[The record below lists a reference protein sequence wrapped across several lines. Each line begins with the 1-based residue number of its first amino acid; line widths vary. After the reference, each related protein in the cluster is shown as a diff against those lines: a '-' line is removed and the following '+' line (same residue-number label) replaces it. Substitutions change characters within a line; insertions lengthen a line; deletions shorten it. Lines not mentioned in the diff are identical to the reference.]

1 MADEKNPTP
10 APTDDVNAKAPLDD
24 RAADDLELPDDKS
37 KTVTGGA
44 CAGGKHFPDAI
55 LTS

>member
-10 APTDDVNAKAPLDD
+10 GPTDDVNAKAPLSD
-24 RAADDLELPDDKS
+24 RAAEDLELPEDKS

-44 CAGGKHFPDAI
+44 ATTGKHFPEVI
-55 LTS
+55 ITS